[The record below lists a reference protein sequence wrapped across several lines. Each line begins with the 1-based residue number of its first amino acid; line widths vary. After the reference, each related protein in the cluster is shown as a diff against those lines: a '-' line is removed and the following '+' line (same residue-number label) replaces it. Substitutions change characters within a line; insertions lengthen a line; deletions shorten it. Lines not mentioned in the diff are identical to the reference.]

1 MVHDWTW
8 QSVAMQYAQLVSEG
22 NMTLLGKDPFTDADP
37 MEPSASWHGQA
48 IRFLDGNELSAGSLP
63 QSFQKGC
70 MHALFIDIDIQVCHT
85 PSA

>member
-1 MVHDWTW
+1 
-8 QSVAMQYAQLVSEG
+8 MQYAQLISEG
-22 NMTLLGKDPFTDADP
+22 NTTLLGEDPFINVPP

-48 IRFLDGNELSAGSLP
+48 IKFLNGHELSAGSLP

-70 MHALFIDIDIQVCHT
+70 THALFIDIDIQVCHT